1 MFPELNL
8 QMSEIFIGVLLS
20 SRVFGKKLFVFFPF
34 RVSLPKKEIFIFYGC
49 NPTKDGLVGGVDLY
63 SWQNTIIALQ
73 GLDGGSARYFL
84 MNRDSNSWSEAN
96 LTGIPMKFALGEK
109 QDTPSSF

>member
-1 MFPELNL
+1 MKHMKRTSLL
-8 QMSEIFIGVLLS
+8 AGVLICAA
-20 SRVFGKKLFVFFPF
+20 VLFV
-34 RVSLPKKEIFIFYGC
+34 GC
-49 NPTKDGLVGGVDLY
+49 SKQVELSNGWTRPIKVTESKDGLVGGVDLY